1 MIIYKDSDGN
11 ERIIRSDEII
21 KVLIKNG
28 TINSETLLKRN
39 VNDDEWIM
47 GSDYELFNQTIS
59 STPKLKKDSELELKK
74 LKEIANDYWKAI
86 KDDKYAEIFKN
97 KWEVIGLTNN
107 KPDLKGSL
115 IKDSVNFNKTNFW
128 GLIVND
134 NWNIYAGRTLHSNI
148 AAVTADNNRWAKE
161 LFEGV
166 YEITEGEEFIT
177 KEAALAKEKN
187 GVFQIQ
193 TLGRIQI
200 PKKSTK
206 SQEETGQIKEKQTI
220 LEKARDSKEE
230 MIETSVPK
238 TKEVKT
244 EDKENLNYKTEN
256 IKKIQEDKT
265 HIETQSQ
272 KVNAEKARDE
282 KNKKREIIYESLNF
296 FDAIKICLSKYADFS
311 GRARRKEYWYFTL
324 FLWVTSF
331 LLGFIEGY
339 AGAFPYTQ
347 QSVFANIFGL
357 AVLIPAL
364 SNTARRLHDV
374 NRSGW
379 WMLIPLTFIG
389 LIPFYYWMF
398 KKSDPEKNNFGEN
411 PMIKKQ

>member
-86 KDDKYAEIFKN
+86 KDDKYTEIFKN

-128 GLIVND
+128 ALVIND

-244 EDKENLNYKTEN
+244 E
-256 IKKIQEDKT
+256 
-265 HIETQSQ
+265 
-272 KVNAEKARDE
+272 
-282 KNKKREIIYESLNF
+282 
-296 FDAIKICLSKYADFS
+296 
-311 GRARRKEYWYFTL
+311 
-324 FLWVTSF
+324 
-331 LLGFIEGY
+331 
-339 AGAFPYTQ
+339 
-347 QSVFANIFGL
+347 
-357 AVLIPAL
+357 
-364 SNTARRLHDV
+364 
-374 NRSGW
+374 
-379 WMLIPLTFIG
+379 
-389 LIPFYYWMF
+389 
-398 KKSDPEKNNFGEN
+398 
-411 PMIKKQ
+411 